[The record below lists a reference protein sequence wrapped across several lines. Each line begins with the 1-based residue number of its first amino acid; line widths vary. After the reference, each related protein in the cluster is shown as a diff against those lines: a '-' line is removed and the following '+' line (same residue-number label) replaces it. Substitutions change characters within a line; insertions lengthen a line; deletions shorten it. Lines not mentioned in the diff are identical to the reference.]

1 MKQLGSLVPI
11 ILLLGVGITSGLA
24 VAELTA
30 SQQVLPQVAAVGETA
45 TVTLTLTYNGGNAT
59 QIMVVPS
66 LPPGIV
72 TDMPGAQTAALY
84 PGNPVPIS
92 YPVRAEQS
100 GSYLITSL
108 ISYTEERATR
118 RLNMVSEFTATG
130 ASAPS
135 TPSDQKMPVPAMPSM
150 QDQQAPLDTPMPSQ
164 GMPSNSMPITP
175 TSTPTPDVTPAVPS
189 DVTPAVPPS
198 ASPQSDN
205 SHSTPV

>member
-11 ILLLGVGITSGLA
+11 ILLLGVEIASGLA

-45 TVTLTLTYNGGNAT
+45 TVTLMLTYNGGNST

-66 LPPGIV
+66 LPPGMV
-72 TDMPGAQTAALY
+72 TDMPEVQTAALY
-84 PGNPVPIS
+84 PGNTVPIS

-100 GSYLITSL
+100 GNYLITSL

-130 ASAPS
+130 ASAP
-135 TPSDQKMPVPAMPSM
+135 PSAPSGQKMPVPSVQGEPV
-150 QDQQAPLDTPMPSQ
+150 APLGASMSGQ
-164 GMPSNSMPITP
+164 GMPSNPMSLTQASAPMPEAAPPEPSPVVP
-175 TSTPTPDVTPAVPS
+175 TMT
-189 DVTPAVPPS
+189 PS

-205 SHSTPV
+205 SSSMPG

>member
-11 ILLLGVGITSGLA
+11 ILLLGVEITSGLA

-45 TVTLTLTYNGGNAT
+45 TVTLMLTYNGGNST

-66 LPPGIV
+66 LPSGIV
-72 TDMPGAQTAALY
+72 TDMPEAQTAALY
-84 PGNPVPIS
+84 PGNTVPIS

-100 GSYLITSL
+100 GNYLITSL

-130 ASAPS
+130 VSAPS
-135 TPSDQKMPVPAMPSM
+135 EPSGQKMQVPSVQGQP
-150 QDQQAPLDTPMPSQ
+150 APLGASMPGQ
-164 GMPSNSMPITP
+164 GMPSNPMPLTPVPAPMPEATSSMP
-175 TSTPTPDVTPAVPS
+175 PAVEP
-189 DVTPAVPPS
+189 TMTPS
-198 ASPQSDN
+198 APPQSDN
-205 SHSTPV
+205 SSSMPG